1 LPQGGVR
8 YFRRYLFDQT
18 AVESDWSLG
27 MVRDMNR
34 NVIPTG
40 GSYTLMDFFVER
52 PGSLYKRG
60 GTTFLCSSIPGMD
73 DVIGMAA
80 CEFRGDPRVLAFASH
95 SGGAATEVWDVT
107 SGTATGGVD
116 VNAAQPVENLTY
128 WGSGATD
135 RLILTSAQ
143 PSAGPYYGPQKVYLS
158 GGTVTVG
165 LLGGSPPA
173 AKYSCVHAGRLV
185 LGNTFADPDMIFFS
199 PPSSP
204 THSDVE
210 DPWDTT
216 NSWIRTGAPITGL
229 ASIQGILLVFSRGRC
244 QRILGSIPP
253 GHVDAAGNANTD
265 MDLQPLGNVGCI
277 DARSICFANN
287 LCYFANEKGIY
298 YTNGAGFNSLTEKA
312 NGTGISSYWQD
323 TMKGFSPGLGA
334 VVSMGVYQ
342 NQYLLVSMIHNSGQK
357 AQFVCHLPTEAWMQ
371 TSTPTSAT
379 MYAPSFAPSHELY
392 IGSSADTGV
401 RKLSTMWT
409 PNSSVKNDA
418 EGTAVLPLWE
428 SRVIST
434 SVGLKRYGFGHLT
447 YDIRDVFADN
457 PSLEVQIATGL
468 NVDSGFVD
476 VRESSLQKTTEVTRK
491 RFSVYKDTPGLTYRI
506 NQLNPSERTILYFLE
521 TEIGQFLVAEAQ

>member
-1 LPQGGVR
+1 MPQGGVR

-27 MVRDMNR
+27 MVRDINR

-40 GSYTLMDFFVER
+40 GSYTLMDFFVDR

-60 GTTFLCSSIPGMD
+60 GTTWLCPSIPGMD

-107 SGTATGGVD
+107 TGTATGGVD
-116 VNAAQPVENLTY
+116 VNAAQPVENLSY
-128 WGSGATD
+128 WGSGDTD

-143 PSAGPYYGPQKVYLS
+143 PAAGPYYGPQKVYLS

-165 LLGGSPPA
+165 LLGGSPPP
-173 AKYSCVHAGRLV
+173 AKYSCVHAGYLV
-185 LGNTFADPDMIFFS
+185 LGNTFDNPDRLFFS
-199 PPSSP
+199 PDGGP
-204 THSDVE
+204 DAEVGN
-210 DPWDTT
+210 WDTV
-216 NSWIRTGAPITGL
+216 NSWRDTGSPITGL
-229 ASIQGILLVFSRGRC
+229 ASIQGVLLVFSRGRC

-253 GHVDAAGNANTD
+253 GHVDAAGAADTD

-277 DARSICFANN
+277 DGRSICYANN
-287 LCYFANEKGIY
+287 LCYFANEYGIY

-334 VVSMGVYQ
+334 VVAMGVYR
-342 NQYLLVSMIHNSGQK
+342 NEFLLVSMIHNSGQK

-371 TSTPTSAT
+371 TSTPTNAT

-401 RKLSTMWT
+401 RKMSEMWT
-409 PNSSVKNDA
+409 PNSTVKNDA
-418 EGTAVLPLWE
+418 EGTPVLPLWE

-434 SVGLKRYGFGHLT
+434 SVGMKRYGFGHLT
-447 YDIRDVFADN
+447 YDIRSVVADH
-457 PSLEVQIATGL
+457 PALEVQVATGL

-476 VRESSLQKTTEVTRK
+476 VRESALHETTEVTRK
-491 RFSVYKDTPGLTYRI
+491 RFSVYKDTQGLTYRI
-506 NQLNPSERTILYFLE
+506 NQINPSERTNIYFVE
-521 TEIGQFLVAEAQ
+521 TEIGQFLVAEGQ